1 MVFRPGVFSAK
12 NMAVKD
18 FWDQRY
24 AEEGF
29 VYGYEPNEFFL
40 REIKKFN
47 PGRLLL
53 PGEGEGRN
61 ATYAASL
68 GWEVAAFDQSGQG
81 KQKAMEL
88 AKLKTVSFDYQVAD
102 IEAFVAE
109 EESFDCLALVFVHF
123 PERERKKLHEKL
135 LSFLKPGGVIIM
147 EVFSKDQLGKR
158 SGGPQHLDL
167 LYSAEDLAEDFK
179 QLKDLQITATETHLN
194 EGRYHEG
201 MAAVIRLT
209 GKK

>member
-1 MVFRPGVFSAK
+1 M
-12 NMAVKD
+12 
-18 FWDQRY
+18 
-24 AEEGF
+24 
-29 VYGYEPNEFFL
+29 YGHEPNEFF
-40 REIKKFN
+40 RKEIEKLK

-61 ATYAASL
+61 AAFAASL
-68 GWEVAAFDQSGQG
+68 GWDVVGFDQSRQG

-88 AKLKTVSFDYQVAD
+88 AKLKNVSFDYQVAD
-102 IEAFVAE
+102 IETFDAE
-109 EESFDCLALVFVHF
+109 DESFDCLALVFVHF
-123 PERERKKLHEKL
+123 PERERKMLHKKL
-135 LSFLKPGGVIIM
+135 LSFLKPGGVLVI
-147 EVFSKDQLGKR
+147 EVFSKDQLGKK

-167 LYSAEDLAEDFK
+167 LYSAADLEEDFK
-179 QLKDLQITATETHLN
+179 QLKDLQVFAMETQLK

>member
-1 MVFRPGVFSAK
+1 M
-12 NMAVKD
+12 KD

-29 VYGYEPNEFFL
+29 VYGHEPNEFFR
-40 REIKKFN
+40 REIEKLI

-61 ATYAASL
+61 AAFAASL
-68 GWEVAAFDQSGQG
+68 GWEVVAFDQSIQG
-81 KQKAMEL
+81 KKKAMEL
-88 AKLKTVSFDYQVAD
+88 AKRNTVSFDYQVAD
-102 IEAFVAE
+102 IEAFSAE
-109 EESFDCLALVFVHF
+109 EETFDCLALVFVHF
-123 PERERKKLHEKL
+123 PERERKRLHQKL
-135 LSFLKPGGVIIM
+135 LTFLKPGGTFIM

-167 LYSAEDLAEDFK
+167 LYSTDDLAEDFK
-179 QLKDLQITATETHLN
+179 KMKELQITATETQLK

-201 MAAVIRLT
+201 TAAVIRLA
-209 GKK
+209 GRK

>member
-1 MVFRPGVFSAK
+1 
-12 NMAVKD
+12 MAMKD

-29 VYGYEPNEFFL
+29 VYGHEPNEFFR
-40 REIKKFN
+40 REIEKFK

-61 ATYAASL
+61 AAFAASL
-68 GWEVAAFDQSGQG
+68 GWKVVAFDQSGQG
-81 KQKAMEL
+81 KLKAMEL
-88 AKLKTVSFDYQVAD
+88 AKRNSVSFDYQVAD
-102 IEAFVAE
+102 IEAFCAE
-109 EESFDCLALVFVHF
+109 EETFDCLALVFVHF
-123 PERERKKLHEKL
+123 PERERKRLHEKL

-167 LYSAEDLAEDFK
+167 LYSAEELEEDFK
-179 QLKDLQITATETHLN
+179 QLKDLQIIATETQLS

-201 MAAVIRLT
+201 LAAVIRLT